1 MDPGVEQAL
10 LLLRRAGRMD
20 LVNQEALRAL
30 RPAWRAAQ
38 GVAGA
43 VLACSPPT
51 SPTGEGQ
58 RERSVGVQPGEP
70 GAAQLPWREEQAEPS
85 TASRCTSTVGRR
97 RKEWAADAPEVW
109 CGGAGF
115 APGGAAI
122 LVEQRPGPSYVQHGK
137 DRRQRGEEP
146 RGAWLPQDTGVGFQ
160 GLQAEE
166 WELDFEEES
175 LEEGE
180 LVDDREEERWWAQGG
195 AGPANALSKSLQ
207 KSRTV
212 QSVEEKVVEGAHI
225 GRRKAQGRPP
235 SLSAGERSSGGSK
248 VSVAVGTGG
257 GAGIGGGATG

>member
-1 MDPGVEQAL
+1 MSKEHSP
-10 LLLRRAGRMD
+10 
-20 LVNQEALRAL
+20 
-30 RPAWRAAQ
+30 
-38 GVAGA
+38 
-43 VLACSPPT
+43 SPP
-51 SPTGEGQ
+51 PRCILPRRVYGERVGSSKAPRERGKGVSAQKGVQCRGNVLPGTPDLFWQ

-97 RKEWAADAPEVW
+97 KKEWAADAPEVW

-122 LVEQRPGPSYVQHGK
+122 LGEQHPGPSSVQHGK

-175 LEEGE
+175 LEEG
-180 LVDDREEERWWAQGG
+180 
-195 AGPANALSKSLQ
+195 
-207 KSRTV
+207 
-212 QSVEEKVVEGAHI
+212 
-225 GRRKAQGRPP
+225 
-235 SLSAGERSSGGSK
+235 
-248 VSVAVGTGG
+248 VS
-257 GAGIGGGATG
+257 